1 MTLSKFGANAGG
13 GVSRTGFSDA
23 DVQARAYIVDLMKKA
38 GLQVRVDAAG
48 NIFGRRAGSD
58 DTLPPIL
65 FGSHIDSVPNGG
77 NYDGDVGVLGSLE
90 CIEVLNTAGIR
101 TKHALEVVVF
111 VDEEHG
117 LTGSRA
123 LIGDLGSEDLERPSN
138 SGKTIGQGI
147 RDIGGDPARL
157 SEAVRK
163 KGDYAAF
170 IELHI
175 EQGCTLEQEKLNIG
189 VVEGIVGIGWW
200 TVTVTG
206 MANHAGTTAMNNRQ
220 DALLAASKMVVAV
233 NEIVKSAP
241 GRQVGTVGKIHAE
254 PGAPNVIPGRATFSL
269 ELRDL
274 SQEKIH
280 TLYTQIE
287 SRLKQIASESGCAV
301 SFRKDSENIAALTD
315 KGLQQIIAESAKSL
329 GLSFKVM
336 PSGAGHDAQDM
347 AKIAPTG
354 MIFVPSRGGISHSP
368 DEYTSPKDMANGVDV
383 LVSTILMID
392 KE

>member
-1 MTLSKFGANAGG
+1 M
-13 GVSRTGFSDA
+13 
-23 DVQARAYIVDLMKKA
+23 
-38 GLQVRVDAAG
+38 
-48 NIFGRRAGSD
+48 
-58 DTLPPIL
+58 
-65 FGSHIDSVPNGG
+65 
-77 NYDGDVGVLGSLE
+77 E

-101 TKHALEVVVF
+101 TKHPLEVVVF

-157 SEAVRK
+157 NEAVRK
-163 KGDYAAF
+163 KGAYAAF

-175 EQGCTLEQEKLNIG
+175 EQGGTLEQEKLNIG

-206 MANHAGTTAMNNRQ
+206 MANHAGTTAMNNRK
-220 DALLAASKMVVAV
+220 DALLTASKMVVAV
-233 NEIVKSAP
+233 NEIVKSVP

-274 SQEKIH
+274 SQQKIH
-280 TLYTQIE
+280 TLYAQIE
-287 SRLKQIASESGCAV
+287 SRLKQIASESGCTA
-301 SFRKDSENIAALTD
+301 SFHKDSENTAALTD

-336 PSGAGHDAQDM
+336 PSGAGHDAQDLT
-347 AKIAPTG
+347 KIAPTG

-368 DEYTSPKDMANGVDV
+368 DEYTSPEDMANGVDV
-383 LVSTILMID
+383 LVRTILALD
-392 KE
+392 RQ

>member
-1 MTLSKFGANAGG
+1 LSKFGANPGG

-23 DVQARAYIVDLMKKA
+23 DVQARAYIMDLMKKA

-77 NYDGDVGVLGSLE
+77 NFDGDVGVVGSLE

-101 TKHALEVVVF
+101 TKHPLEVVVF

-157 SEAVRK
+157 NEAVRK

-175 EQGCTLEQEKLNIG
+175 EQGGTLEQEKLNIG

-206 MANHAGTTAMNNRQ
+206 MANHAGTTAMNNRK
-220 DALLAASKMVVAV
+220 DALLTASKMVVVV
-233 NEIVKSAP
+233 NEIVKSVP

-274 SQEKIH
+274 SQQKIH
-280 TLYTQIE
+280 TLYAQIE
-287 SRLKQIASESGCAV
+287 SRLKQIASESGCTA
-301 SFRKDSENIAALTD
+301 SFHKDSENTAALTD

-336 PSGAGHDAQDM
+336 PSGAGHDAQDLT
-347 AKIAPTG
+347 KIAPTG

-368 DEYTSPKDMANGVDV
+368 DEYTSPEDMANGVDV
-383 LVSTILMID
+383 LVRTILALD
-392 KE
+392 RQ